1 MLNFIKKN
9 FEGIIIYIGILYMF
23 FLSRRGGDTKDK
35 FSLALMIAVLMYSF
49 SRKYFS
55 KYKEY
60 KLEIFVSSIYLFFV
74 SNSYFY
80 TSNKSEDL
88 FYTFLH
94 ASLYSIVFFLVV
106 LNFKLEEKYISY
118 ILPLLLLITISS
130 MIYGIRDFIEN
141 YNILDGYRLHGDS
154 YTTKYALD
162 LGIYFLIGFFSFIY
176 YKNKYLKVLLLLYL
190 TIDIILIV
198 GTQSRNDFIM
208 LPLTLI
214 LITLF
219 KNYKKGIIVI
229 VVSFILGIL
238 IIKSPLE
245 IKGVERIKNSLS
257 TMDKI
262 KKDARYILFKEGIE
276 ISKKNLFKGDG
287 FFRYKGDEKRINE
300 IEYYEHFHNIFIETA
315 VTQGVLAL
323 ISYVIFLL
331 TLFYRLVKN
340 YFVENNELKKN
351 IKLMT
356 IAIFIFSHLYGLAEP
371 IFYFEKLYQLIFT
384 IIAIS
389 IIIDDPD
396 LEKERKEKNDINI
409 RS

>member
-1 MLNFIKKN
+1 
-9 FEGIIIYIGILYMF
+9 
-23 FLSRRGGDTKDK
+23 
-35 FSLALMIAVLMYSF
+35 
-49 SRKYFS
+49 
-55 KYKEY
+55 
-60 KLEIFVSSIYLFFV
+60 
-74 SNSYFY
+74 
-80 TSNKSEDL
+80 
-88 FYTFLH
+88 
-94 ASLYSIVFFLVV
+94 
-106 LNFKLEEKYISY
+106 
-118 ILPLLLLITISS
+118 
-130 MIYGIRDFIEN
+130 
-141 YNILDGYRLHGDS
+141 
-154 YTTKYALD
+154 
-162 LGIYFLIGFFSFIY
+162 
-176 YKNKYLKVLLLLYL
+176 
-190 TIDIILIV
+190 
-198 GTQSRNDFIM
+198 M

>member
-118 ILPLLLLITISS
+118 ILPLLLLITISP

-229 VVSFILGIL
+229 AVSFILGIL

-396 LEKERKEKNDINI
+396 LEKERKEKK
-409 RS
+409 

>member
-1 MLNFIKKN
+1 
-9 FEGIIIYIGILYMF
+9 MF

-118 ILPLLLLITISS
+118 ILPLLLLITISP

-229 VVSFILGIL
+229 AVSFILGIL

-396 LEKERKEKNDINI
+396 LEKERKEKK
-409 RS
+409 